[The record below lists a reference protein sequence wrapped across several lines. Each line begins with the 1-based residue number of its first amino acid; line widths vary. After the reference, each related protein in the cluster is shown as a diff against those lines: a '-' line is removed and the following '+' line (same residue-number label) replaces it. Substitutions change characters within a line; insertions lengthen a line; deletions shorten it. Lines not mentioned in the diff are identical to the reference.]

1 MGVQLRVLLAVLLA
15 VASVDGVGAQDLP
28 PRLADRFSEGVT
40 ALKAAAL
47 DDAERAFRDVLAGG
61 GDLAF
66 VHHNLGI
73 VLEQRGQHIDALT
86 EFRAAAR
93 LDPSFGPAR
102 LLAGA
107 SLLALGRVHEATVQL
122 QNAARLMPNEPA
134 AHLQLADAYE
144 RSGNVAGLVDQYRRL
159 VALAPANDEYTYRL
173 GKAYLR
179 LAQGSY
185 ERMRLIAPR
194 TARLPQALAQQYL
207 DQRQPDQALASLEE
221 AARLGP
227 TLPEIHLALARIHLE
242 AGRLDEAAAEVD
254 RELAVAPDSRAARD
268 LKTEIETAR
277 KRP

>member
-1 MGVQLRVLLAVLLA
+1 MGVLVRVLLAVLLA

-207 DQRQPDQALASLEE
+207 DQGQPDQALASLEE

-227 TLPEIHLALARIHLE
+227 TLPEIHLAQARIHLE

-268 LKTEIETAR
+268 LKNEIEAAR

>member
-1 MGVQLRVLLAVLLA
+1 MGVLVRLLLAVLFA

-207 DQRQPDQALASLEE
+207 DQGQPDQALASLEE

-268 LKTEIETAR
+268 LKTEIEAAR